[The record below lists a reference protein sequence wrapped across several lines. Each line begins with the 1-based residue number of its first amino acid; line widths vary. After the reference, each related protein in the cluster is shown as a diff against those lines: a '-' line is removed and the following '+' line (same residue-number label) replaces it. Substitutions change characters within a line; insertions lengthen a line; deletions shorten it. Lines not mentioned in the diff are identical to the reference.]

1 MLGSGKVFAITK
13 EAWLV
18 EAPCL
23 EVHHLDGTQNIFSCH
38 SRERER
44 LENHNG
50 LFMSRREMIHGTSA
64 HITLARTSHVA
75 LSWVVIPV
83 P

>member
-1 MLGSGKVFAITK
+1 MLVSGKVFAITK
-13 EAWLV
+13 EAWL
-18 EAPCL
+18 APRL

-38 SRERER
+38 STEGER

-50 LFMSRREMIHGTSA
+50 LTMSRLEMTYGTSA
-64 HITLARTSHVA
+64 HITLTRTSHVV